1 MLADDQTP
9 HLDYLDHA
17 YPFSSC
23 LSSSYHSAFHTTPT
37 GLPILSFPTLF
48 PNQSSTSF
56 KSRTSPY
63 DMVSL
68 YHVDEKEVLTY

>member
-1 MLADDQTP
+1 MADDQTP

-37 GLPILSFPTLF
+37 ALPISSYPTLF
-48 PNQSSTSF
+48 PNQSSISS
-56 KSRTSPY
+56 KSRTSRY
-63 DMVSL
+63 DMVGL
-68 YHVDEKEVLTY
+68 FHVDENEVLTY

>member
-1 MLADDQTP
+1 MSADDQTP

-23 LSSSYHSAFHTTPT
+23 LSSSYHFAFRTTHT
-37 GLPILSFPTLF
+37 GLLISSYPIQSL
-48 PNQSSTSF
+48 NQSSTSF
-56 KSRTSPY
+56 KSRINLY

-68 YHVDEKEVLTY
+68 SHVGENEVLTY